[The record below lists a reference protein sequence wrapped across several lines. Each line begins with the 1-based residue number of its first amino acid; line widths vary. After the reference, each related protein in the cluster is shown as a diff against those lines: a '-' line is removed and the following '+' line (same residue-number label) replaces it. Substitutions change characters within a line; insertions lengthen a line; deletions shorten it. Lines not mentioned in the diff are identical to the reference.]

1 MLNSEKTI
9 LAMNDVDDNYL
20 ESAGEMLGY
29 KAEDVTSQPNKKRL
43 ITFALAAVL
52 ILGLSAAAYA
62 IYRAAMYMRIP
73 EEGTTEYH
81 VLYNADPS
89 APPEML
95 HVNFDRTK
103 IALRFDVPADGYF
116 PVMRANDLPGA
127 EENWEKTSFYSMLY
141 VAQRFGLPWEMKQRR
156 PDEAEIDPKQE
167 PDELLKD
174 KDEVRTQ
181 EEMESLDERK
191 AAMEALRKLHKE
203 KGLASPE
210 QLRDARR
217 GIGPDAK
224 EITDKFDAEQ
234 QKAAEEAEKERQQAP
249 VL

>member
-9 LAMNDVDDNYL
+9 LAMNDIDDNYL

-127 EENWEKTSFYSMLY
+127 EENWEKPAFTACFMLHS
-141 VAQRFGLPWEMKQRR
+141 
-156 PDEAEIDPKQE
+156 D
-167 PDELLKD
+167 
-174 KDEVRTQ
+174 
-181 EEMESLDERK
+181 
-191 AAMEALRKLHKE
+191 
-203 KGLASPE
+203 LACPG
-210 QLRDARR
+210 R
-217 GIGPDAK
+217 
-224 EITDKFDAEQ
+224 
-234 QKAAEEAEKERQQAP
+234 
-249 VL
+249 